1 MATDMIMWAVGE
13 ELGAILKEEA
23 SYMQQVC
30 DSHMRSYALLPRPRR
45 KISEPAWFFKLTA
58 CARNLQAAS
67 AYAYGPPWLLQR
79 CRKLLSRGCCLT
91 LRSVSPNLIQELSL
105 TMWKSVGVSLR
116 SHLAR
121 LKKIEYV
128 SAA

>member
-45 KISEPAWFFKLTA
+45 KISEPAQVLRIHTGTA
-58 CARNLQAAS
+58 IGAKIPPIW
-67 AYAYGPPWLLQR
+67 GP
-79 CRKLLSRGCCLT
+79 
-91 LRSVSPNLIQELSL
+91 
-105 TMWKSVGVSLR
+105 
-116 SHLAR
+116 
-121 LKKIEYV
+121 
-128 SAA
+128 